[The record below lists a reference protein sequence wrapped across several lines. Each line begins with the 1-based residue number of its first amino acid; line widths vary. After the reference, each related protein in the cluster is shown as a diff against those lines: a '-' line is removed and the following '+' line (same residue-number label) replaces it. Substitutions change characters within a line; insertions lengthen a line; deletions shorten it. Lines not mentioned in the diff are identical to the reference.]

1 MTSNPI
7 RRKQQS
13 QKTRDLSSIPHTN
26 LESWNDCPPMP
37 GTKQQKK
44 IGTQEP
50 WLLAPRAATNS
61 RLKDENYF
69 ENQGQRP
76 RAYICSRLLTWVCHG
91 PSQSE
96 SNFINTVIKQKGNY
110 FKYWKKCQGHTWI
123 LWVSHFIW
131 HSADRW
137 LQGNLF
143 WNNMHDVTNLKAKPP
158 LHR

>member
-13 QKTRDLSSIPHTN
+13 SKTWDPSSILCTS
-26 LESWNDCPPMP
+26 LESRNDHPQMP

-44 IGTQEP
+44 IGAQES
-50 WLLAPRAATNS
+50 WLLAPQAATNS

-76 RAYICSRLLTWVCHG
+76 QAYICSRLLTRVCHG

-131 HSADRW
+131 HSVDQW

-143 WNNMHDVTNLKAKPP
+143 RNNIAQCHQP
-158 LHR
+158 